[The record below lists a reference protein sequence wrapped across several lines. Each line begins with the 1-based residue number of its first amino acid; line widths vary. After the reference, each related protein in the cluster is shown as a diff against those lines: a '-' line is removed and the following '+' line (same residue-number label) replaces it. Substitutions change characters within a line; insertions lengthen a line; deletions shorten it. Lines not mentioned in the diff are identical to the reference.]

1 MAEFVQM
8 MKDWSRMCLSF
19 KSCGDCP
26 MMDEDGRAHIL
37 CSEGGIRSAVPE
49 VQEDV
54 IIKWAAEHPEPVYPA
69 WRDWL
74 RMSDSRFM
82 AHIIGEIC
90 EYAKKNGMEPND
102 TLETIADIIKA
113 LLKISTFNNWKE
125 KQHG

>member
-8 MKDWSRMCLSF
+8 IKDWSRMCLSF

-54 IIKWAAEHPEPVYPA
+54 IIKWAAEHPEPVYPTWVEFLKA
-69 WRDWL
+69 YETGEPK
-74 RMSDSRFM
+74 SDFDFVYWMGTTS
-82 AHIIGEIC
+82 I
-90 EYAKKNGMEPND
+90 P
-102 TLETIADIIKA
+102 ADIAQKLGIQP
-113 LLKISTFNNWKE
+113 KE
-125 KQHG
+125 G